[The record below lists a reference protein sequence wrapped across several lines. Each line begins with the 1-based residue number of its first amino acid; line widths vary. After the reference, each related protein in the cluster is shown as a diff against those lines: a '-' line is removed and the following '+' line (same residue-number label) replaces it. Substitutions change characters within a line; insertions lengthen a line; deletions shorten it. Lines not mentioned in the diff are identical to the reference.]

1 MLPLVFMGLAIVGAI
16 VHLFVSK
23 QPRTR
28 ERVVQVF
35 LLYFLVVDI
44 GVFGVIG
51 ASGHIFRADEIAEE
65 IGWPTGSP
73 FQYEVG
79 VANLGFGVTG
89 ILCIWYRRGFW
100 AATAIAAGI
109 FLFADGIGHIREE
122 RAGDYAEYNAGPV
135 LYTDFITPIV
145 VWALLIAYHRMTG
158 RIFERGD

>member
-1 MLPLVFMGLAIVGAI
+1 VFPLITMALAIIGAI
-16 VHLFVSK
+16 IHLFVSK

-44 GVFGVIG
+44 GVTSLF
-51 ASGHIFRADEIAEE
+51 AAYGHIFRADQIAEE
-65 IGWPTGSP
+65 IGWPAGNP
-73 FQYEVG
+73 FQHEVG
-79 VANLGFGVTG
+79 FANLGFGIAG

-100 AATAIAAGI
+100 AATAIAVGV

-122 RAGDYAEYNAGPV
+122 RAGDHAEYNAGPV

-145 VWALLIAYHRMTG
+145 VWALLIIYHRMTG